1 MVKNVHS
8 WRIRHESY
16 VDFKKFS
23 FWKKKLKGFITG
35 VLSFLYAKVVCTV
48 FFIPTFFVS
57 EEFYHWNSICRQVPP
72 PLQWKVPP
80 NCRTSSPLGCCPL
93 LHLHHPRWHVP
104 WQFYGHLM
112 DKRSSA
118 VEALSWQLTLVSYY
132 SIKLEGLFHIQL
144 RIKCDMIRFN
154 ISLFCNSSQPLN
166 YKKNKFSMKDENKII
181 KKQCYV
187 MYFSLLVVYL
197 YICLKCSSVLPIDSL

>member
-1 MVKNVHS
+1 MS
-8 WRIRHESY
+8 ILEGL
-16 VDFKKFS
+16 DM
-23 FWKKKLKGFITG
+23 
-35 VLSFLYAKVVCTV
+35 KVMLILRNSLFGKRNSKVSLLEFCHFCMQRLFV

-57 EEFYHWNSICRQVPP
+57 EEFYHWNSIYRQVPP

-132 SIKLEGLFHIQL
+132 SIKLEGLFH
-144 RIKCDMIRFN
+144 
-154 ISLFCNSSQPLN
+154 
-166 YKKNKFSMKDENKII
+166 KFSMKDENKII

>member
-1 MVKNVHS
+1 MEKETQRFHY
-8 WRIRHESY
+8 W
-16 VDFKKFS
+16 S
-23 FWKKKLKGFITG
+23 FVISVCKGC
-35 VLSFLYAKVVCTV
+35 LYSSFL
-48 FFIPTFFVS
+48 PFFVS
-57 EEFYHWNSICRQVPP
+57 EEFYHWNSIYRQVPP

-112 DKRSSA
+112 DKRSSV

-166 YKKNKFSMKDENKII
+166 YKENKFSMKDENKII

>member
-1 MVKNVHS
+1 MS
-8 WRIRHESY
+8 ILEGL
-16 VDFKKFS
+16 DM
-23 FWKKKLKGFITG
+23 
-35 VLSFLYAKVVCTV
+35 KVMLILRNSLFGKRNSKVSLLEFCHFCMQRLFV

-57 EEFYHWNSICRQVPP
+57 EEFYHWNSIYRQVPP

-166 YKKNKFSMKDENKII
+166 YKENKFLMKDENKII

>member
-23 FWKKKLKGFITG
+23 FWKKKL
-35 VLSFLYAKVVCTV
+35 
-48 FFIPTFFVS
+48 IPTFFVS
-57 EEFYHWNSICRQVPP
+57 EEFYHWNSIYRQVPP

-166 YKKNKFSMKDENKII
+166 YKENKFSMKDENKII

>member
-1 MVKNVHS
+1 MEKETQRFHY
-8 WRIRHESY
+8 W
-16 VDFKKFS
+16 S
-23 FWKKKLKGFITG
+23 FVISVCKGC
-35 VLSFLYAKVVCTV
+35 LYSSFLPFLCQRNFT
-48 FFIPTFFVS
+48 I
-57 EEFYHWNSICRQVPP
+57 EISIYRQVPP

-144 RIKCDMIRFN
+144 RIKCDMIRFI

-166 YKKNKFSMKDENKII
+166 YKENKFSMKDENKII

-197 YICLKCSSVLPIDSL
+197 YICLKCSSVLPIDSF

>member
-1 MVKNVHS
+1 MVENVHS

-16 VDFKKFS
+16 VEFKKFS

-35 VLSFLYAKVVCTV
+35 VLSFLYAKVVC
-48 FFIPTFFVS
+48 ILHS
-57 EEFYHWNSICRQVPP
+57 YLLCRQVPP

-166 YKKNKFSMKDENKII
+166 YKENKFSMKDENKII